1 MPDIAV
7 PKRTSCGGLD
17 VSFQVVAGRT
27 IAQRRLAV
35 PPLQLSR
42 VRYDDAADPQK
53 AVLTLSHLGGVLEGD
68 QYQVHIQAAP
78 SARARIVSA
87 AATAIHPAL
96 HHGAAQDVTISLAAD
111 SRFEWLLEP
120 TILYAGARFRQNTRI
135 ELAPG
140 AGLTLMETIVPGRLA
155 RGECFSFECFE
166 NVLEVYEATTKP
178 HNTPRLLVSE
188 RSMIEPQTQPLWK
201 LPPFVKTPVIGS
213 LYLLGFSMS
222 TKELEDSL
230 QANVSQLAGMT
241 RLPNNAGILM
251 RVIGNTASS
260 VYGHMANLANISK
273 FSLVNRAN

>member
-7 PKRTSCGGLD
+7 PKRTNCGGLD
-17 VSFQVVAGRT
+17 VSFQVAAGRT

-68 QYQVHIQAAP
+68 RYQVHIQAAP
-78 SARARIVSA
+78 AARAQIVSA

-96 HHGAAQDVTISLAAD
+96 HYGAAQDVSISLAAD

-140 AGLTLMETIVPGRLA
+140 ARLTLMETIVPGRLA
-155 RGECFSFECFE
+155 RGELFSFECFE
-166 NVLEVYEATTKP
+166 NVLEVYEAATEP
-178 HNTPRLLVSE
+178 HSTSRLRVSE
-188 RSMIEPQTQPLWK
+188 RSVLEPQTQPLWK
-201 LPPFVKTPVIGS
+201 LPPFVNNPVIGS

-230 QANVSQLAGMT
+230 QAKVAEMAGMT
-241 RLPNNAGILM
+241 MLPNNAGILI
-251 RVIGNTASS
+251 RVVGNSASS
-260 VYGHMANLANISK
+260 VRNQLMRLI
-273 FSLVNRAN
+273 NRK